1 MNKNGLKALM
11 LTDWYTMKIV
21 YICIIVIGV
30 CGGVM
35 SLAFTAST
43 GGASPS
49 FTMFFNAMSAMLLP
63 TVFAY
68 DEIKNI
74 GVMKKTMPYTD
85 RQIVLARYLPPAII
99 TAASVL
105 LTLLCALIGG
115 AIHGSYAEFFGR
127 QLAFSVC
134 LTALYTLV
142 IPTLFYPFFFTVG
155 YRKTMTFFS
164 VFVVV
169 IMMSSMMLA
178 VLGPLFITADE
189 VRDDAGNIV
198 DMSSVMAIPVPVGII
213 LTAVMAGLYYL
224 SYRIA
229 IEKYAKSDI

>member
-1 MNKNGLKALM
+1 MKKNGLKALM
-11 LTDWYTMKIV
+11 LTDWYTMKVV
-21 YICIIVIGV
+21 YICIIVIEV

-35 SLAFTAST
+35 SLTFTAAT

-49 FTMFFNAMSAMLLP
+49 FTMFFNAMSALLLP

-99 TAASVL
+99 AATSIL
-105 LTLLCALIGG
+105 LILLGTLIGG

-127 QLAFSVC
+127 QLAFSVWM
-134 LTALYTLV
+134 TSLYTLL
-142 IPTLFYPFFFTVG
+142 IPTLFYPLFYTFG
-155 YRKTMTFFS
+155 YRRTMTFFS
-164 VFVVV
+164 IFAVI
-169 IMMSSMMLA
+169 IMMSSMIFFF
-178 VLGPLFITADE
+178 LGPIFITADE
-189 VRDDAGNIV
+189 VRDDAGNLV
-198 DMSSVMAIPVPVGII
+198 DKSAVMAIPVPAGII

-224 SYRIA
+224 SYRISVK
-229 IEKYAKSDI
+229 KYALSDN